1 MIFKRTNDGADA
13 LITSAEKYLG
23 YQCRPGNNS
32 IFGQTVGYQGL
43 VWSGAFIDVVAREAG
58 VTVPACMY
66 SASGMSEFIS
76 RRAWFTRPQ
85 PGDIVFFNFPT
96 DALTGMPHVGLV
108 TKTEAWQTDGLIETI
123 EANVDTGLPKAS
135 QGKDG
140 VYRRVR
146 FSFDVIGFGR
156 PAYSLPVSQEQTG
169 VPTIRLGN
177 ISPGK
182 RNREIELVQR
192 ALVLMTG
199 LHIAK
204 PGSYDGY
211 TLSAYAS
218 YQRQIGYLVSD
229 ATGIPDLASLQRLGR
244 DSRIFSAQA

>member
-1 MIFKRTNDGADA
+1 MIFKRTNDGAYA
-13 LITSAEKYLG
+13 LISSAEKYLG

-66 SASGMSEFIS
+66 SASGMGEFMR
-76 RRAWFTRPQ
+76 RRAWFSKPQ

-108 TKTEAWQTDGLIETI
+108 TRTDSWQTAGLLETI
-123 EANVDTGLPKAS
+123 EGNIDAGMPKAS
-135 QGKDG
+135 QSRDG

-146 FSFDVIGFGR
+146 ARHDVLGFGR
-156 PAYSLPVSQEQTG
+156 PAYSPIPTQEQTG
-169 VPTIRLGN
+169 LPTIRLGN

-182 RNREIELVQR
+182 RNKEIELVQR

-204 PGSYDGY
+204 PGSYDGL
-211 TLSAYAS
+211 TLSAYAA
-218 YQRQIGYLVSD
+218 YQRQIGYIASD
-229 ATGIPDLASLQRLGR
+229 ATGVPDLASLQRLGR